1 MSKAE
6 NESHREESGNVA
18 ERLSRNARLTPHA
31 LAIAEPNGPRRRD
44 GARSYNA
51 ITYEELDRQTERI
64 AYGLLQS
71 GIEPGM
77 RLVLA
82 VPFGMEFIR
91 LTFALLKAG
100 VVPILVDPGMGR
112 KNIIACLEE
121 VVPDGFVAIPK
132 GQAIRSLMQR
142 RFPKAKHNVT
152 VGRRYFWGGHTL
164 KQIEAL
170 GSNAVP
176 LPRCCEDDDAAV
188 IFTTGS
194 TGPPKGVR
202 YTHGIFNHQID
213 LIRQRYQIRPGSRD
227 LACFPLFGL
236 FDVVMGVTAIIPD
249 MDPTR
254 PADVDPRRILEA
266 VEQWDIDQ
274 AFGSPALWN
283 AVSQWC
289 EQSGNRLGSLR
300 RILSAG
306 APVPPR
312 VLSSLRSIVH
322 PEANIYTPYGATEAL
337 PVASIESRMVID
349 ETAAASREGR
359 GTCVGSRFPSIE
371 WKVIEIDDGPLPRM
385 EDVRELAQGK
395 IGELMVAGPVVTK
408 EYVTRQDQ
416 NAVHKVNDG
425 QRIWHR
431 MGDVGYLDDQDR
443 FWFCGRKT
451 HRVCEENQVR
461 YTIPCEAVFN
471 NHPHVFR
478 CALVGVGASGRQR
491 PVLVVEPKKEHRPE
505 NTIAAQRL
513 TGELRQMAAQ
523 NALTQGITDIRIYPD
538 RLPVDIRH
546 NSKIFREQL
555 SVWAQD
561 T

>member
-1 MSKAE
+1 MSNAE
-6 NESHREESGNVA
+6 NETHEDVNGNVA
-18 ERLSRNARLTPHA
+18 ERLSRNARLTPQA
-31 LAIAEPNGPRRRD
+31 LAIAEPNGPRRPD

-51 ITYEELDRQTERI
+51 ITYEELDRQTQQI
-64 AYGLLQS
+64 AYGLLRS

-121 VVPDGFVAIPK
+121 VAPDGFVAIPK
-132 GQAIRSLMQR
+132 GQAIRTLMRR
-142 RFPKAKHNVT
+142 RFAKAKHNIT
-152 VGRRYFWGGHTL
+152 VGKRYFWGGHTL
-164 KQIEAL
+164 KQIETL
-170 GSNAVP
+170 GLVEVA
-176 LPRCCEDDDAAV
+176 LPRCSEDDDAAV

-254 PADVDPRRILEA
+254 PADVDPQRILDA
-266 VEQWDIDQ
+266 IVQWDIDQ

-289 EQSGNRLGSLR
+289 ERTGNRLGSLR

-312 VLSSLRSIVH
+312 VLASLRSIVH

-337 PVASIESRMVID
+337 PVASIESRMVIA
-349 ETAAASREGR
+349 ETAAASRAGR

-371 WKVIEIDDGPLPRM
+371 WKVIEINDGPLARL
-385 EDVRELAQGK
+385 EDVRELAQGQ
-395 IGELMVAGPVVTK
+395 IGELMVAGPIVTK
-408 EYVTRQDQ
+408 EYVTRQEQ
-416 NAVHKVNDG
+416 NAVHKVRDG
-425 QRIWHR
+425 QRVWHR

-443 FWFCGRKT
+443 FWFCGRKS
-451 HRVCEENQVR
+451 HRVCEEHCVR

-478 CALVGVGASGRQR
+478 SALVGVGAIGKQR
-491 PVLVVEPKKEHRPE
+491 SVLIVEPEREHRPK
-505 NTIAAQRL
+505 TSSIAQQL
-513 TGELRQMAAQ
+513 IDELRQLATE
-523 NALTQGITDIRIYPD
+523 NLLTQGITDIRIYPE

-555 SVWAQD
+555 SRWAQD
-561 T
+561 